1 MRIGGETMFAYKIT
15 GDTST
20 NCVSTGN
27 KEKLNELKAA
37 GWFLSETPVVWSKQ
51 RLNNGVLEDI
61 PAPVVEPV
69 PEPTVEE
76 LRQRRFA
83 EINFDYQT
91 KLRKMRETLDM
102 LEAQSMPTD
111 KVKAQYTA
119 TVAEYKAAL
128 IEASK

>member
-1 MRIGGETMFAYKIT
+1 MFAYEIT

-20 NCVSTGN
+20 NCVSTEN
-27 KEKLNELKAA
+27 KEKLDGLRAA
-37 GWFLSETPVVWSKQ
+37 GWFLSETPIVWAKQ
-51 RLNNGVLEDI
+51 RFVNGILEDL
-61 PAPVVEPV
+61 
-69 PEPTVEE
+69 PEPEPSAPYVPTAEE

-83 EINFDYQT
+83 EINFEYQA

-128 IEASK
+128 VAANA

>member
-1 MRIGGETMFAYKIT
+1 MFAYEIT

-20 NCVSTGN
+20 NCVSTEN
-27 KEKLNELKAA
+27 KEKLDELRAA
-37 GWFLSETPVVWSKQ
+37 GWFLSETPIVWAKQ
-51 RLNNGVLEDI
+51 RLNNGILEDI
-61 PAPVVEPV
+61 PAPVVESA

-83 EINFDYQT
+83 EINFDYQAR
-91 KLRKMRETLDM
+91 LRKMRETLDM

-128 IEASK
+128 VAANA